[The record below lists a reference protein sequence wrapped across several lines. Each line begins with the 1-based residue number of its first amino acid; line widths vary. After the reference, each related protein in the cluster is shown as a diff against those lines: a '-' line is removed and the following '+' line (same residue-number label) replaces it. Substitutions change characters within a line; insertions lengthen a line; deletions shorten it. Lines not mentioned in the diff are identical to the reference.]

1 MKKLSTLKTML
12 AAALLAVGVGNVWAD
27 EQPTPVYFNDFSS
40 TDGLTVVGNGVF
52 EDDADAR
59 FGKVFHNDPTLTKA
73 IRTNWLELPA
83 DIFSHS
89 TETKEM
95 TIGFWVNKKTAVDYY
110 YSPLFTAYGADN
122 VNKSHSWSED
132 NANGW
137 WPFLY
142 LEARGIMQWNAGGWC
157 DFTDSQNDAGT
168 NIQSTVWTD
177 DGNWHY
183 VTMTFT
189 TSTAKVFV
197 DGNVHNSWTIADN
210 GLAGLFT
217 QTDLKHFCLGGNQ
230 AFGWDDPDPAFAFDD
245 FAVYDKALTAEQIKA
260 VMAKKL
266 VYTFDFENNP
276 QNLPVG
282 EGADFQDGA
291 LKAPI
296 VVNGV
301 TLTSVQGDAVYPAIM
316 MKDNSGVIALNVYM
330 NGAFK
335 LNAPEGKAVVK
346 VVATM
351 KSKLFS
357 LMTPSTGTTT
367 ENTWEGNATEVTYSA
382 SALMSFLKLEVT
394 LADENS
400 ETVKPEAPAYDVEVA
415 NIAAFRAAEDGKVVK
430 LTLTNAQVNAIDDIF
445 NFAYVEDAT
454 GAVEIS
460 GVTLTANTL
469 LNGYVIGT
477 KSSATLD
484 YSNPDAGLE
493 IKLAATDDKTF
504 TATEATLTAKAVEV
518 AAIASAEN
526 HGRLMVISNVEIKK
540 EGRFYYAYNG
550 EDKVQVKDAFMV
562 LPTDYE
568 WPEKAKSITG
578 LITFNGAR
586 YQIAPL
592 KVGDIV
598 ADNAQPTSVTF
609 DFSNENLHK
618 IGTDI
623 SDKDGWFINETFT
636 IDNVLL
642 QVVGGSAPS
651 RIFTETNGVVLNLYN
666 QYGTLT
672 FNAPEGFAITKIEFT
687 NVNADNQFSFTASSG
702 AFTGKTWEGNAE
714 GVRMVNEKSPRIT
727 KIVVTLAAK
736 NDATV
741 ALAPINYVECE
752 NIAAFN
758 ALEAGTYAKV
768 TLTDAE
774 LTGISADGYSTMW
787 IQDASAGCWIQYLS
801 LMNKYL
807 EPNNKVN
814 GFFYVVKRVASGNPQ
829 MKEAE
834 DTPESE
840 FTQTPF
846 GEPTMIEGTLAEVN
860 VEANLNKVVKIKDA
874 TLTMTVTTNKNTGA
888 VTANGG
894 TLTQG
899 GATIDVSNG
908 TETANQQLHKISD
921 WEDGKTLENITIV
934 AILVAKSATA
944 NQLLPISIT
953 SNASGIETIHNS
965 QFTVKNSIYNLQGIR
980 LNSLQKGLN
989 IVNGKKVVMK

>member
-1 MKKLSTLKTML
+1 ML
-12 AAALLAVGVGNVWAD
+12 AAALLTVGISNVCAQ

-142 LEARGIMQWNAGGWC
+142 LETRGIMQWNAGGWC

-260 VMAKKL
+260 VMADKL
-266 VYTFDFENNP
+266 AVPADATFDFENNP
-276 QNLPVG
+276 QNWPVTT
-282 EGADFQDGA
+282 
-291 LKAPI
+291 
-296 VVNGV
+296 VVYGDEFDAAAV
-301 TLTSVQGDAVYPAIM
+301 TTLTVSDVVLTSVQNAFYANVIYKNGDAAPAFRVF
-316 MKDNSGVIALNVYM
+316 KGND
-330 NGAFK
+330 FK
-335 LNAPEGKAVVK
+335 LTAPEGKAIVK
-346 VVATM
+346 VEVTM
-351 KSKLFS
+351 AAGQTFDFTADKDNGAIADGVW
-357 LMTPSTGTTT
+357 T
-367 ENTWEGNATEVTYSA
+367 GNAAEVTFSTTA
-382 SALMSFLKLEVT
+382 TRLIAKLAVT
-394 LADENS
+394 LADEND
-400 ETVKPEAPAYDVEVA
+400 ETIKPAKVDVEVA

-460 GVTLTANTL
+460 GITLTANTL

-578 LITFNGAR
+578 LVTFNGAR

-774 LTGISADGYSTMW
+774 LTGISADGESTMW
-787 IQDASAGCWIQYLS
+787 IQDASAGCWIQYIS
-801 LMNKYL
+801 LIKKYL
-807 EPNNKVN
+807 QENNKVN
-814 GFFYVVKRVASGNPQ
+814 GYFYVVKRVASGNPQ

-860 VEANLNKVVKIKDA
+860 VAANLNKVVKIKDA

-965 QFTVKNSIYNLQGIR
+965 QFTVKNLIYNLQGIR